1 MSLETGAYQCDK
13 ALVTSYK
20 GPSKPM
26 TIAPNAPPS
35 PLNHPA
41 SSRRHAYNFQH
52 MHNIIINLLW
62 ILIDTRATLYMKDS
76 QRSVMHTLIFQNQQC
91 VREGLK

>member
-26 TIAPNAPPS
+26 TMPPNPPL
-35 PLNHPA
+35 PLPSINKHHHT
-41 SSRRHAYNFQH
+41 S
-52 MHNIIINLLW
+52 MIITSN
-62 ILIDTRATLYMKDS
+62 TCT
-76 QRSVMHTLIFQNQQC
+76 T
-91 VREGLK
+91 

>member
-26 TIAPNAPPS
+26 TMAPISPPPPFS
-35 PLNHPA
+35 PLNHLAP
-41 SSRRHAYNFQH
+41 SHRQAYNFQH
-52 MHNIIINLLW
+52 THNIVINL
-62 ILIDTRATLYMKDS
+62 
-76 QRSVMHTLIFQNQQC
+76 
-91 VREGLK
+91 